1 MNVKVTILSTDVNT
15 KIFLKSELAKHGI
28 LAEVTLSMLQDMEKL
43 IDQKLTNVLILDTDT
58 IIVPPDY
65 LKLLTDQY
73 GLFVVLLGIKNAA
86 PYLLGGVKGAL
97 SKPDSED
104 NFAKKIFAR
113 NVIDRIEL
121 FVRNYQPMRPAQI
134 LDAANV
140 DDTVVAIAAST
151 GGTEALHAVLSDLPA
166 NVPPIL
172 IVQHMPSVFTHQF
185 ATRLDRACKFEVK
198 EAAVNDYV
206 KANQALVA
214 PGDFHM
220 KVVRHRKNLLIECF
234 RGEKLHGVRPAAD
247 VLFDS
252 MAEIMGKNVIGV
264 VLTGMGIDGARG
276 LYKLKRKGARIIA
289 QDKDTS
295 VVYGMPKAAAD
306 MGIVDYQLPLSKIA
320 EKITE
325 LARLSS

>member
-1 MNVKVTILSTDVNT
+1 MNTKVTILSTDVNT

-28 LAEVTLSMLQDMEKL
+28 LAEVTLSMLQDVEKL
-43 IDQKLTNVLILDTDT
+43 IDRRLTNVLILDTDT

-104 NFAKKIFAR
+104 TFAKKIFAR

-121 FVRNYQPMRPAQI
+121 FVRNYQPMRPAEI
-134 LDAANV
+134 LDAAKI

-151 GGTEALHAVLSDLPA
+151 GGTEALHAVLSGLPA

-206 KANQALVA
+206 KANQALIA

-220 KVVRHRKNLLIECF
+220 KMVRHRNNLLVECF

-247 VLFDS
+247 ILFDS
-252 MAEIMGKNVIGV
+252 MAEFMGKNVIGV

-276 LYKLKRKGARIIA
+276 LYKLKRRGARIIA
-289 QDKDTS
+289 QDRETS

-325 LARLSS
+325 LM